1 MATDRPEFVDPFATP
16 STEEYDPNEY
26 EGKFQEFGE
35 GVVSGATKLVQGPLE
50 LLAQAS
56 DYTLGTDYH
65 EDVVEGFESFRKDMG
80 IDPQG
85 LLGTIGE
92 VGVQFVLPAGV
103 AAKAVGG
110 INAVAKAGRLPR
122 FLAKTGAGIGADV
135 VTATSDTTTI
145 GDFFEGGPTQTAE
158 LVGLDNEERA
168 AQSFLNKVKAGVEG
182 GLGAIAAPLLA

>member
-92 VGVQFVLPAGV
+92 VGGQFVLPAGV
-103 AAKAVGG
+103 AAKAVEPV
-110 INAVAKAGRLPR
+110 IAVAS
-122 FLAKTGAGIGADV
+122 ICS
-135 VTATSDTTTI
+135 SDTASSAIPPVTICVLLMCYSFNLFSQAVLTTSVHSV
-145 GDFFEGGPTQTAE
+145 
-158 LVGLDNEERA
+158 LH
-168 AQSFLNKVKAGVEG
+168 KVLISSASLEISV
-182 GLGAIAAPLLA
+182 